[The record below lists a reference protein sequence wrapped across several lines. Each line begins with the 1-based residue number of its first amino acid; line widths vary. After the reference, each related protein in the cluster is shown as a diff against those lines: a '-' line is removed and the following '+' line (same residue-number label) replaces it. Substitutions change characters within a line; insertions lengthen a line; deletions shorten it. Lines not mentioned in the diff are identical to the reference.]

1 MNYGKKGL
9 QKKINDLESS
19 GTRVGKWAG
28 VSALRIGLVALIAA
42 IVLVVCLLVGAY
54 DAIID
59 TAPSI
64 ADVNIIPNGYATF
77 IYDANGTEIQKLN
90 SAEGNRISV
99 SINEIPENMQHAIV
113 AIEDSRFYQH
123 NGIDPIGLVRAA
135 AVAISS
141 GFQRTEGAS
150 TITQQLIKNNVFTN
164 WTTEVG
170 LRRIIRKIQEQYIA
184 VLLEAALTAQG
195 EDTKS
200 VILENYLNT
209 VNFGAGAYGVQTASQ
224 TYFGKNVTDL
234 TLSECAVLAAIP
246 QNPTQFNPQ
255 IYPLESRERQLT
267 VLSYMLEQD
276 YITEAEY
283 NEAVNDN
290 VYERIAA
297 YYEMESI
304 DTTGDVYSFFVD
316 EVIHQVER
324 DLVERLGYTEVQAIN
339 MVYSG
344 GCSIYT
350 TQNSNIQKIL
360 EEEFANEANFPP
372 YTEYMLDWA
381 LTVDHENGEREN
393 YSREMLQAFYRETD
407 TSFDLNFSSEEEAQL
422 YVDVYKASVLSTSDT
437 IVAER
442 FSVTRQP
449 QAAMTVIDQGTG
461 YVVGIIGARGEKTA
475 SLTLDRAMDSYRQ
488 PGSTFKI
495 LSTYGPAIELG
506 LINLATRILDEP
518 YAYTDGTPVNN
529 SDMAF
534 HGYVSVRQAII
545 NSFNVPAVKV
555 ITLLDPQVGY
565 NFLAAL
571 GFSNL
576 VASTTE
582 GDIIQP
588 LALGGITN
596 GVSTYELASA
606 YAAVANNG
614 IYRKPV
620 FYTKVVDHDGNV
632 LLDNTENRET
642 RQIFSPASAFEL
654 TSAMMD
660 VVMEG
665 TGVDFRLDN
674 MTLAGKT
681 GTTSSNYD
689 FLFAG
694 YTPYYTAA
702 LWMGSDLSVELPED
716 YRLYHKQLWRNI
728 MNRIHAGLGNTG
740 FYMPA
745 DLAPV
750 VICKD
755 TGLLAGV
762 GCTPYTEYF
771 TLSQIPT
778 ETCHDHEPT
787 PTPTP
792 PPTPVPTATP
802 APTPVPTEVPVEEP
816 IVEPVPEPE
825 PEPVPLPEEENAG
838 Y

>member
-42 IVLVVCLLVGAY
+42 IVLVVCLLMGAY

-77 IYDANGTEIQKLN
+77 IYDANGIEIQKLN

-209 VNFGAGAYGVQTASQ
+209 VNFGAGAYGVQTAAQ

-267 VLSYMLEQD
+267 VLSYMLEQG
-276 YITEAEY
+276 YITETEY

-316 EVIHQVER
+316 EVIDQVEK

-407 TSFDLNFSSEEEAQL
+407 ASFDLNFSSEEEAQL
-422 YVDVYKASVLSTSDT
+422 YVDVYKASVLATTDT
-437 IVAER
+437 IIAER

-518 YAYTDGTPVNN
+518 YAYNDGTPVNN
-529 SDMAF
+529 ADMAF

-565 NFLAAL
+565 NFLTAL

-576 VASTTE
+576 VDSTTE

-596 GVSTYELASA
+596 GVSTYELASG

-632 LLDNTENRET
+632 LLDNTEGREA
-642 RQIFSPASAFEL
+642 RQIFSPATAFEL

-660 VVMEG
+660 VVTEG

-716 YRLYHKQLWRNI
+716 YRIYHKQLWRNI

-745 DLAPV
+745 DLSPV

-762 GCTPYTEYF
+762 GCNAYTEYF
-771 TLSQIPT
+771 TLSQVPV
-778 ETCHDHEPT
+778 ETCHEHEPT

-792 PPTPVPTATP
+792 PPTPIPTAT
-802 APTPVPTEVPVEEP
+802 PTPVPTEVPVEEP

-825 PEPVPLPEEENAG
+825 PEPVPPEEENAG